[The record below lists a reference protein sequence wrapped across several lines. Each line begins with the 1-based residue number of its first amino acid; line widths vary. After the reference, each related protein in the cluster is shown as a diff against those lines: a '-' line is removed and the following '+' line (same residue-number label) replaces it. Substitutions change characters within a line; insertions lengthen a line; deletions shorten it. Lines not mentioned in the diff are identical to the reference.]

1 MSTEELT
8 GRAEAILFASGEPV
22 ALDRIAQVL
31 GVRTAAAER
40 MVSALQDKYN
50 TPESGVHLLM
60 LGDSAQFCTNPAFIE
75 PVRAALDL
83 KRNTPLSQA
92 AMEVLAVVAYNQP
105 VTKAFVEQ
113 VRGVDCSGVVGSL
126 VQKGLLEERG
136 RLELPGRPLLYG
148 TTENFLR
155 CFQLESIDRLP
166 PPPGEGE
173 QQEQEED
180 SDDGEDDGPEQITLD
195 V

>member
-1 MSTEELT
+1 M
-8 GRAEAILFASGEPV
+8 
-22 ALDRIAQVL
+22 
-31 GVRTAAAER
+31 
-40 MVSALQDKYN
+40 
-50 TPESGVHLLM
+50 
-60 LGDSAQFCTNPAFIE
+60 GDSAQFCTNPAFIE
-75 PVRAALDL
+75 PVRQALDL
-83 KRNTPLSQA
+83 RRNTPLSQA

-155 CFQLESIDRLP
+155 CFQLASIEQLP
-166 PPPGEGE
+166 PPPGEEDASEESGE
-173 QQEQEED
+173 DAE
-180 SDDGEDDGPEQITLD
+180 DGEGDLEQISFE
-195 V
+195 